1 MVLSLPGA
9 LMVYAWSVLC
19 KKLCQSLSKILVGND
34 INYLLSYNL
43 QGGYHR
49 TKLSKKPTDTIVITT
64 RFVVICFLWSAL
76 LTG

>member
-43 QGGYHR
+43 QGGYHCQKSRR
-49 TKLSKKPTDTIVITT
+49 TPSLLPHVLLS
-64 RFVVICFLWSAL
+64 FVFMVSSFN
-76 LTG
+76 